1 MRKTPPSHEICEH
14 NYIWDRFK
22 ALLQTDFLFFD
33 MNFGYVVLR
42 TILQNFLVR
51 IVDLLCSCKDMGLQT
66 LPFASV
72 NTPLQTTKGKLFLGV

>member
-1 MRKTPPSHEICEH
+1 M
-14 NYIWDRFK
+14 
-22 ALLQTDFLFFD
+22 LQTDFLFFD
-33 MNFGYVVLR
+33 MSFGYVVLR

-72 NTPLQTTKGKLFLGV
+72 NTLLQLTKAKLKPQLKLSVAVSQKKEFFQAHGKAIE